1 MGHLKR
7 SRDPRDET
15 ERREHLPVMGSRFSS
30 RARSFEA
37 SCHSLVMDCGGGP
50 ANDTVSTVGKK
61 AGRVFPTPTEGP
73 ACEVQSTSGR
83 DTDKDSQYEFW
94 HATGRVEIST
104 GSVRSEGNVVSCIY
118 RDSVS
123 NDNPEPGSKRCVKAK
138 KKPDIRTG
146 FFLVQR
152 KSFPVPLLEL
162 FELLVDGKLFI
173 CVQFLPLGLNVG
185 QRDDGVVRASCGGG
199 SGSGGERTRELPVG
213 SPDGAEE
220 TSSVHWEGEG

>member
-15 ERREHLPVMGSRFSS
+15 EGREHLPVMGSRFSS

-37 SCHSLVMDCGGGP
+37 SCHSLVMDFGGGP

-61 AGRVFPTPTEGP
+61 TGRVFPAPTESS
-73 ACEVQSTSGR
+73 ACKVQSTSGR

-94 HATGRVEIST
+94 HATGRVKIST
-104 GSVRSEGNVVSCIY
+104 GSVGSEGNVVSCIY

-123 NDNPEPGSKRCVKAK
+123 NDNPEPGSKPGVRAK

-162 FELLVDGKLFI
+162 FKLLVDGELFVCI
-173 CVQFLPLGLNVG
+173 QFLPLGLDVG
-185 QRDDGVVRASCGGG
+185 QRNDGVVSTGCGGGGG
-199 SGSGGERTRELPVG
+199 SGRERTRELPVG

-220 TSSVHWEGEG
+220 TGSVHWEGEG